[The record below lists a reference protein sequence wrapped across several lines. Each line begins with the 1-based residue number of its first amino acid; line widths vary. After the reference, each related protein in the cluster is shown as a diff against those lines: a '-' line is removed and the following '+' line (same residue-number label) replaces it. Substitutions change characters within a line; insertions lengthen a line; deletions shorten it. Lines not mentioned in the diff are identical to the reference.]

1 MKKLFSSF
9 KTPCTVTINLDPSE
23 SLDRYE
29 REQLANISTN
39 NNISANN
46 NNSGS
51 SEAPIDYKKLL
62 SSVTR
67 QKTIQRTIQVNDPHD
82 QFIQEGNVTTIEVTN
97 PSSSS
102 SSNNGINNG
111 GGDVMILQPP
121 FMRFDKD
128 DTIKGTVVVSPLS
141 GGTTQHQGIRLEL
154 IGEIILYFESKQSH
168 KFCNL
173 AKELS
178 TQGTIGRETSFPFEF
193 RHVMKEYESYRGIN
207 CDLRYY
213 LRVTITRSVFS
224 IVKEQEFWVQ
234 HSQLVSPNKA
244 LTDPGI
250 SMEVGL
256 EGIVLLSIKYDQMF
270 HEIGHGCIHGLLRFY
285 LVNVKID
292 KAEVSLIKKET
303 TWHGD
308 QELVQQ
314 ETLKKFEIID
324 GTPAKDE
331 VIPVRIY
338 LSAIDAWKLTPTISD
353 ETPVEH
359 KFSVK
364 YFIYLALCDTK
375 GRRFFKQREII
386 LWRKHL

>member
-9 KTPCTVTINLDPSE
+9 KTPCSVAINLDPSE
-23 SLDRYE
+23 SLDRLE
-29 REQLANISTN
+29 KEQLTLPPQQQQQQQQNT
-39 NNISANN
+39 
-46 NNSGS
+46 
-51 SEAPIDYKKLL
+51 DFKQLL
-62 SSVTR
+62 SSMTR
-67 QKTIQRTIQVNDPHD
+67 QKTIQRTIMVTDPHD
-82 QFIQEGNVTTIEVTN
+82 QFTQDSAAADSSDPNAASTLQPFTRFDRDDPIKGNVVVT
-97 PSSSS
+97 
-102 SSNNGINNG
+102 
-111 GGDVMILQPP
+111 
-121 FMRFDKD
+121 
-128 DTIKGTVVVSPLS
+128 PLA
-141 GGTTQHQGIRLEL
+141 GNTQHQGIRLEL
-154 IGEIILYFESKQSH
+154 IGEIVLYFETKQSH

-173 AKELS
+173 SKELAAPGILS
-178 TQGTIGRETSFPFEF
+178 KETVFPFEF
-193 RHVMKEYESYRGIN
+193 RSVMKDYESYRGIN

-213 LRVTITRSVFS
+213 LRVTVTRSVFS

-234 HSQLVSPNKA
+234 HSQLVSPNKQPS
-244 LTDPGI
+244 DPGI

-270 HEIGHGCIHGLLRFY
+270 HEIGHGCIHGHLRFY

-292 KAEVSLIKKET
+292 KAEVSLIKKEK

-331 VIPVRIY
+331 VVPVRIY
-338 LSAIDAWKLTPTISD
+338 LSAIDAWKLTPTIPD

-386 LWRKHL
+386 LWRKNL